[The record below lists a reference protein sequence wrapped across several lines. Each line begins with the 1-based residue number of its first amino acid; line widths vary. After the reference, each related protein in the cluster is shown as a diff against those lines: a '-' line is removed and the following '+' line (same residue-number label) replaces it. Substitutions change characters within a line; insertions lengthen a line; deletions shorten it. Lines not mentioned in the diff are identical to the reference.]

1 MQSEYLIKEIQQGL
15 LKWYDF
21 KPNSTFLYLGE
32 KDDPCAALLNELT
45 GQTACMSAA
54 QASAQ
59 TTTQTAAQTNAQ
71 TATQTAAQANAQTVA
86 QTNAQTAAQTN
97 AQTAV
102 LATTQ
107 PADTSSRLTCASPL
121 QTLTPQW
128 QQAHTAGFDYII
140 AIETLE
146 TLESP
151 AGYLSY
157 LKSLLKPDGTL
168 LLGMN
173 NRFGLRYFCGDRDPY
188 TERNFDGIEGY
199 RRAYAKKEDTFQ
211 GRCYSQA
218 ELCSMLQSS
227 GFETFQFYSV
237 LSDLKNPSFIYAED
251 YLPNED
257 LSNRIFPTYHYPDT
271 VFLDEESLYN
281 SLAENGMFHE
291 MANAYL
297 IECPLSGRISDVSHV
312 TSSMERGPERALLT
326 IIHRSGIVEKRAAHT
341 EGILRLENLIEH
353 GRDLSAHGISVVEAK
368 LGHPLSA
375 YNIPDT
381 ATNHGQEL
389 PRHNMP
395 AAVPHPPQDPPAHA
409 TPATPPEPESRP
421 VSYLMPYL
429 TAEVGQLYLKRL
441 LHEDQDMFLRKLDE
455 FRDLILQSSEIIE
468 PDLGDGNGAV
478 LRKGYIDMVPLNSF
492 YLNDTFVFY
501 DQEFCEE
508 NYPANALIWRMI
520 ATFYAGDLGVQKLM
534 PMETL
539 LNRYDLKRKL
549 SKWQKLE
556 WDFLA
561 DLRQEKTLRKYHE
574 ACRRNYDAVNSNR
587 QRLNYSA
594 EKYQK
599 LFIDIFR
606 NADTRKLILF
616 GSGNFT
622 KRFLS
627 LYGQD
632 YPVYAIVDNS
642 REKWGQE
649 IEGISIQSP
658 EILRSLQSGEYKV
671 LICIK
676 NYLSV
681 MKQLD
686 GMGVTEYSIYD
697 PGKDY
702 PRKRKPLV
710 PQNADAGSG
719 PADHSAVKKKYH
731 TGYIAGVFD
740 LFHVGHLNMFKR
752 AKEQCDYLI
761 VGVVTDEGVRKF
773 KEVEPFVPYEERA
786 EMVRSC
792 RYVDE
797 VVEIPLNFGGTRDAW
812 RLHHF
817 DCQFS
822 GSDYVDNPDWL
833 AEKEFL
839 EKHGAEME
847 FFPYT
852 QSTSSSKIK
861 ELIDKKLL

>member
-32 KDDPCAALLNELT
+32 KDEPCAALLSELA

-59 TTTQTAAQTNAQ
+59 TTTQTNAQ
-71 TATQTAAQANAQTVA
+71 TA
-86 QTNAQTAAQTN
+86 AQTAAQTN

-102 LATTQ
+102 Q
-107 PADTSSRLTCASPL
+107 ADTSSRLTCASPL

-151 AGYLSY
+151 AGYLSH

-199 RRAYAKKEDTFQ
+199 RRAYAQKEDLFQ
-211 GRCYSQA
+211 GRCYSRA

-237 LSDLKNPSFIYAED
+237 LSDLKNPSFLYAED

-297 IECPLSGRISDVSHV
+297 IECPLSGRLSDVSHV
-312 TSSMERGPERALLT
+312 TSSMERGPKRALLT

-341 EGILRLENLIEH
+341 EGILRLKNLIEH
-353 GRDLSAHGISVVEAK
+353 GRDLSAHGISVIDAK
-368 LGHPLSA
+368 LGQPLSA

-381 ATNHGQEL
+381 ATNHGQKL

-395 AAVPHPPQDPPAHA
+395 AADPHPPQDSPAHTTPAAPPA
-409 TPATPPEPESRP
+409 PEFRP
-421 VSYLMPYL
+421 VSYLMPYI

-468 PDLGDGNGAV
+468 PDHGEGNGAI

-520 ATFYAGDLGVQKLM
+520 ATFYAGDLEVQKLM

-549 SKWQKLE
+549 SKWQKME

-599 LFIDIFR
+599 LFVDIFR

-622 KRFLS
+622 KRFLG

-649 IEGISIQSP
+649 VEGISIQSP

-681 MKQLD
+681 MRQLD

-719 PADHSAVKKKYH
+719 SAEHSAVKKKYH

-786 EMVRSC
+786 EMIRSC

-861 ELIDKKLL
+861 DLIDKKLL

>member
-32 KDDPCAALLNELT
+32 KDEPCAALLSELT

-59 TTTQTAAQTNAQ
+59 TATQTAAQTNAQTATQ

-86 QTNAQTAAQTN
+86 QTNV
-97 AQTAV
+97 QTAV
-102 LATTQ
+102 QATAQ

-146 TLESP
+146 KLESP

-218 ELCSMLQSS
+218 ELRSMLQSS

-237 LSDLKNPSFIYAED
+237 PSDLKNPSFLYAED

-389 PRHNMP
+389 PR
-395 AAVPHPPQDPPAHA
+395 
-409 TPATPPEPESRP
+409 P

-492 YLNDTFVFY
+492 YINDTFVFY

-508 NYPANALIWRMI
+508 HYPANALIWRMI
-520 ATFYAGDLGVQKLM
+520 ATFYAGDLEVQKLM

-549 SKWQKLE
+549 SKWQKME

-574 ACRRNYDAVNSNR
+574 ACRRSYDAVYSNR

-649 IEGISIQSP
+649 VEGISIQSP
-658 EILRSLQSGEYKV
+658 EILRSLQSGEYKI

-710 PQNADAGSG
+710 PQNADAVSGS
-719 PADHSAVKKKYH
+719 ADHSAVKKKYH

-861 ELIDKKLL
+861 DLIDKKLL